1 MLSRGCLV
9 AFCASAAFAGA
20 ACNALLDNG
29 EATYVGAD
37 AALDVATFEDA
48 AGGSDSGIFA
58 GKNGSTCIYSAY
70 NCQLRADAGEDIVRT
85 AGRDDDWG
93 IDSGAVIRDGNGDVL
108 ALVAVP
114 DAGGVPRVPFQY
126 GQRRELPDA
135 GMHALAAKT
144 SNDSPGWIALSDI
157 LGLNSFKDRMG
168 PIVIAQSEG
177 LARMACYR
185 ILDRTEPDLE
195 GAKFVYDAADKDPS
209 GADYLPAVR
218 ANGKRSASLAFNVPG
233 SMMRGTI
240 IDHFPSG
247 TRFQRLNIASTFGGQ
262 HVDAPLW
269 IKDAEGR
276 YRTLHDRQ
284 ALPFVYGYVL
294 TSAGERR
301 TGWMAYAALGP
312 VNNQPC
318 D

>member
-1 MLSRGCLV
+1 MRSRGRLV
-9 AFCASAAFAGA
+9 VGCASAAFAAA

-29 EATYVGAD
+29 EATYVAAD
-37 AALDVATFEDA
+37 AAPDRDVGTFLEDA
-48 AGGSDSGIFA
+48 GTDSGIFA
-58 GKNGSTCIYSAY
+58 GTNGSMCIYSAY

-93 IDSGAVIRDGNGDVL
+93 IDAGAVIRDGNGDVL
-108 ALVAVP
+108 GRLPAA
-114 DAGGVPRVPFQY
+114 DGGVPRVPFQY
-126 GQRRELPDA
+126 GQRRDLPDA
-135 GMHALAAKT
+135 GMHAFAVKT

-157 LGLNSFKDRMG
+157 LGFNSFKDRMG
-168 PIVIAQSEG
+168 PVLVAQSDG

-195 GAKFVYDAADKDPS
+195 AAKFVYDATDKDPS
-209 GADYLPAVR
+209 GVDYLPALR

-233 SMMRGTI
+233 SVMRGSV

-247 TRFQRLNIASTFGGQ
+247 TRFQRLNIVSTFGTQ

-294 TSAGERR
+294 TSSGERR
-301 TGWMAYAALGP
+301 TGWMAYAAVSPMG
-312 VNNQPC
+312 NQPC